1 MAQLQPQIEEL
12 RNKFK
17 GKPERLNQATME
29 LYKRE
34 KVNPI
39 GGCLPMLLQMP
50 IFFALYTV
58 LMEHFD
64 LRGAAFI
71 VPWIS
76 DLSAPERFLPLG
88 FELPLLGWSDLR
100 LLPFLMLGTTF
111 LQTKIMPTAQTG
123 SANQMRMITYAMP
136 VVFFFILYNL
146 ASGLVLYW
154 TVQNILT
161 VVQQLY
167 INSQRDDRGGPSSK
181 NALVNKK
188 RPT

>member
-1 MAQLQPQIEEL
+1 
-12 RNKFK
+12 
-17 GKPERLNQATME
+17 ME

-58 LMEHFD
+58 LIEHFD

-71 VPWIS
+71 APWIA
-76 DLSAPERFLPLG
+76 DLSAPESLLPLG
-88 FELPLLGWSDLR
+88 FELPLLGWDELR
-100 LLPFLMLGTTF
+100 LLPFFMLGSTF

-123 SANQMRMITYAMP
+123 NASQMKMLQYAMP
-136 VVFFFILYNL
+136 IFFFFILYDMP
-146 ASGLVLYW
+146 SGLVLYW

-167 INSQRDDRGGPSSK
+167 INSRGDKPGKPRSGG
-181 NALVNKK
+181 AAAGKK
-188 RPT
+188 RPA